1 MLLPKKNCPQMKQK
15 TEISD
20 EIFSSN
26 STFSIPLQTAKDTY
40 DLNNVVS
47 RNYKTTQDQPF
58 NQVTQSS
65 HSIKSRFY

>member
-1 MLLPKKNCPQMKQK
+1 MKRK

-40 DLNNVVS
+40 DLNNVS
-47 RNYKTTQDQPF
+47 LFLEIIKQHRTN
-58 NQVTQSS
+58 
-65 HSIKSRFY
+65 HSIKSLNRVIQSSYDFISAKFDEL